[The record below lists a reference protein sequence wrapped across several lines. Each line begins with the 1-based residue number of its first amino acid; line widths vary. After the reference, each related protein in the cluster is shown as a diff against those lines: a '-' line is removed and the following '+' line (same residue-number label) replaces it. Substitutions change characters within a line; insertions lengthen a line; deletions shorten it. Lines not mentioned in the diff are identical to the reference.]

1 MSDIQ
6 QNSIKAW
13 VLAARPKTL
22 SGAVMPV
29 LIGGALAL
37 RQTGADFNVTP
48 FVLCVLFALIMQIDA
63 NFINDYYDFKKGT
76 DRADRLGPERACAQG
91 WISMPCMLKGI
102 LLTTMLA
109 CAVGAPLI
117 YYGGWWMVAVGAICV
132 ACCALYT
139 LALSYYGLG
148 DVLVLLFFGIVPV
161 VFTYWCIVGVE
172 NLQLLCDALILGVGM
187 GLATDCLLMVNN
199 YRDVNQDIISGKRT
213 FVVMFGARAG
223 ELAYLWLGI
232 LAVAAVAAVAKLWAL
247 LMLPYLLLNMFTFR
261 DLLRFSGRELN
272 KVLGQTARNILVFG
286 ILASVAVYMY

>member
-37 RQTGADFNVTP
+37 RQMGCDFNMVP

-76 DRADRLGPERACAQG
+76 DRTDRLGPERACAQG
-91 WISMPCMLKGI
+91 WITMPCMLKGI
-102 LLTTMLA
+102 ILTTILA

-117 YYGGWWMVAVGAICV
+117 FYGGWWM
-132 ACCALYT
+132 
-139 LALSYYGLG
+139 
-148 DVLVLLFFGIVPV
+148 
-161 VFTYWCIVGVE
+161 
-172 NLQLLCDALILGVGM
+172 
-187 GLATDCLLMVNN
+187 
-199 YRDVNQDIISGKRT
+199 
-213 FVVMFGARAG
+213 
-223 ELAYLWLGI
+223 
-232 LAVAAVAAVAKLWAL
+232 VAAVAKLWAL
-247 LMLPYLLLNMFTFR
+247 LMLPYLLLHVLSYRNLQR
-261 DLLRFSGRELN
+261 LSGRELN

-286 ILASVAVYMY
+286 ILASVVVYMYCAIKLFVTSIACAS

>member
-1 MSDIQ
+1 MNDIQ

-48 FVLCVLFALIMQIDA
+48 FVLCV
-63 NFINDYYDFKKGT
+63 
-76 DRADRLGPERACAQG
+76 
-91 WISMPCMLKGI
+91 
-102 LLTTMLA
+102 
-109 CAVGAPLI
+109 
-117 YYGGWWMVAVGAICV
+117 
-132 ACCALYT
+132 
-139 LALSYYGLG
+139 
-148 DVLVLLFFGIVPV
+148 LFFGIVPV

-247 LMLPYLLLNMFTFR
+247 LMLLYLLLNVLTYR
-261 DLLRFSGRELN
+261 DLLRLSGRELN
-272 KVLGQTARNILVFG
+272 KVLGQTARNILVYG
-286 ILASVAVYMY
+286 ILASVVVYMY